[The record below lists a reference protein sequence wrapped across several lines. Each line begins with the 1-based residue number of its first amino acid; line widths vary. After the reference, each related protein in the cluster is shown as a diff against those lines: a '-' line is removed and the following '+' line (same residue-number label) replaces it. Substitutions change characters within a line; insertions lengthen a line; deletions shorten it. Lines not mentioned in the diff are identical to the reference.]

1 MVKGWGRPTPAQ
13 LETHPSLCLSAI
25 YVMTRQCLSKLN
37 IALAIPQIPC
47 LGREPCEWDIRKCAI
62 YAS

>member
-1 MVKGWGRPTPAQ
+1 MKFCTPFDDALGAMVKGWGRPTPAQ

-37 IALAIPQIPC
+37 IALAIPQIP
-47 LGREPCEWDIRKCAI
+47 
-62 YAS
+62 